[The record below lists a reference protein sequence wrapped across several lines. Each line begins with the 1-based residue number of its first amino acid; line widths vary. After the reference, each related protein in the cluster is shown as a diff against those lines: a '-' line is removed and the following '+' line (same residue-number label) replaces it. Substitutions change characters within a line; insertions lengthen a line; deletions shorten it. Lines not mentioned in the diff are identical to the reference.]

1 MSYAVDTEGGR
12 SSSKDCLE
20 DLRVVFNTTNQ
31 TTVNSA
37 QSIKCRTVEV
47 ASVSME
53 VESVPFNKGF
63 YSVDMTFYF
72 LITVDVYTTAG
83 GTPTPVSG
91 IAAFSKKVIL
101 YGSEGSVRVLS
112 STESGVPSDTTSA
125 TPVAR
130 IQTVDPILLSCRLSD
145 TLLPGS
151 DPISIPQSLIDRIGG
166 GTIANEA
173 ERYVYVTVGMFSIV
187 QLEREVQMM
196 IPIYDYCVP
205 DKECASS
212 AGDPC
217 ELFRKIRFP
226 VNEFF
231 PPRLSELPCDPD
243 EES

>member
-1 MSYAVDTEGGR
+1 MRSDTEGGR

-91 IAAFSKKVIL
+91 IATFSKKVIL
-101 YGSEGSVRVLS
+101 YGSEGSVRVFS

-130 IQTVDPILLSCRLSD
+130 IQTVDPILLFLPAQRHPPSRQRSD
-145 TLLPGS
+145 FHSPE
-151 DPISIPQSLIDRIGG
+151 PDRPIGG
-166 GTIANEA
+166 GTIATEA

-187 QLEREVQMM
+187 QLEREV
-196 IPIYDYCVP
+196 
-205 DKECASS
+205 
-212 AGDPC
+212 
-217 ELFRKIRFP
+217 R
-226 VNEFF
+226 
-231 PPRLSELPCDPD
+231 
-243 EES
+243 

>member
-72 LITVDVYTTAG
+72 LTTVDVYTTAG

-91 IAAFSKKVIL
+91 IATFSKKVIL
-101 YGSEGSVRVLS
+101 YGSEGSVRVFS

-130 IQTVDPILLSCRLSD
+130 IH
-145 TLLPGS
+145 
-151 DPISIPQSLIDRIGG
+151 RIGG
-166 GTIANEA
+166 GTIATEA